1 MPNPTKKDLAL
12 AKQLDA
18 LQRRYE
24 RRYEKQIF
32 TALKKQMQ
40 PYLDA
45 IKQADG
51 NINRFDL
58 ITPAPLADT
67 LETLYVVAGTAYA
80 EVMYNA
86 IQPPTKA
93 TKEALRAG
101 WRDFMRSFAI
111 KNLPQTLIKINE
123 TSQKIIRNIVTGGLN
138 EGLGTNEIARNIQDS
153 VKVIFSNRA
162 KLIARTEMVIAS
174 NVAAMESSKSSDFMY
189 EKKWIPATD
198 TRTRPDHA
206 EMRPK
211 PWIPFDQNFIVGG
224 NQMRQPGDGSQGAG
238 ADQICNCRCKVV
250 FRIMR
255 DADGLPMRKLGS
267 QSGAYNV
274 NNGQRQIAVVQPSDN
289 LIANNLEDAK
299 KLSTKLVNENTP
311 LVVNKTIFSD
321 EMTLDKLNR
330 YNQQINKL
338 TKNYNLSPHLDNK
351 SQITLSF
358 ESTDTTYGLVEA
370 YSNRITKIN
379 FGHKASFE
387 ERILPRVDL
396 SKGYPRYAR
405 KSKVDMANA
414 EISTLTHEFSHV
426 ISMKDDFAMFKY
438 PQIQSFWDEM
448 GKIRR
453 RYRKEVKNLVLGKNY
468 KELDD
473 VYLGTYA
480 DTDIDEFMAEGFT
493 EYQLSSNP
501 SKYAKEIGQLI
512 DKYFKK

>member
-1 MPNPTKKDLAL
+1 MPQPTKKDLAL
-12 AKQLDA
+12 ANQLDA

-58 ITPAPLADT
+58 ITTAPLADT
-67 LETLYVVAGTAYA
+67 LESLYVVAGTAYA

-267 QSGAYNV
+267 QSGAYNLENQPVQFNQV
-274 NNGQRQIAVVQPSDN
+274 NQPFNPIAD
-289 LIANNLEDAK
+289 NLEDAK
-299 KLSTKLVNENTP
+299 EISKKIIDTNTVLKVGQTEFAKSVN
-311 LVVNKTIFSD
+311 LDDLNKWNNQ
-321 EMTLDKLNR
+321 LN
-330 YNQQINKL
+330 QL
-338 TKNYNLSPHLDNK
+338 TQEYNLSPHLNK
-351 SQITLSF
+351 KTELKL
-358 ESTDTTYGLVEA
+358 TYSSDIFNLGFVQSDVFKIRE
-370 YSNRITKIN
+370 IN
-379 FGHKASFE
+379 FGSRKIQNPTINRAWVENGKIKFANN
-387 ERILPRVDL
+387 VKTDL
-396 SKGYPRYAR
+396 
-405 KSKVDMANA
+405 ANNDLYV
-414 EISTLTHEFSHV
+414 LTHEFGHV
-426 ISMKDDFAMFKY
+426 ISLEDYKQWAYKF
-438 PQIQSFWDEM
+438 PEIESFWSELS
-448 GKIRR
+448 KIKS
-453 RYRKEVKNLVLGKNY
+453 RYKKEVKQLVIKG
-468 KELDD
+468 D
-473 VYLGTYA
+473 VNGLNEIYLGDYA
-480 DTDIDEFMAEGFT
+480 ETNKNEFMAEAFT
-493 EYQLSSNP
+493 EYKLNSNP
-501 SKYAKEIGQLI
+501 SKYSLEVGQLI